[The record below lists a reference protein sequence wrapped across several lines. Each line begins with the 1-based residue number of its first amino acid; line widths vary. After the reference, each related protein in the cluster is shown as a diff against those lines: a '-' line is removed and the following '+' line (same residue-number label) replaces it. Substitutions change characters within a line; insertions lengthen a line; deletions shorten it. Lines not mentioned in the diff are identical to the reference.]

1 MNQTL
6 QQIHDLLLAQHT
18 ALSNLLD
25 AQTDPDKA
33 KAILMEMQ
41 EVLHRIDLV
50 QNLLFRQ
57 SSKELDKTMA
67 GIQKANDA
75 LTQSLEDISNIVSFL
90 SATTNFLTS
99 VDQAIDIAKT
109 LAAA

>member
-1 MNQTL
+1 MNPTL
-6 QQIHDLLLAQHT
+6 QQIHALLLAQHN
-18 ALSNLLD
+18 ALASLLD

-33 KAILMEMQ
+33 KTILMEMQ
-41 EVLHRIDLV
+41 ELLHRIDLV

-57 SSKELDKTMA
+57 SSTQLDKSLT
-67 GIQKANDA
+67 GIKKANDA
-75 LTQSLEDISNIVSFL
+75 LTQSLASVGDLADFL
-90 SATTNFLTS
+90 NASTKFLAA

>member
-1 MNQTL
+1 MNPTL
-6 QQIHDLLLAQHT
+6 QQIHALLLAQHN
-18 ALSNLLD
+18 ALANLLD

-41 EVLHRIDLV
+41 ELLHRIDLV

-57 SSKELDKTMA
+57 SSAQLDKTLA
-67 GIQKANDA
+67 GIKKANDA
-75 LTQSLEDISNIVSFL
+75 LTQALASIADLADFL
-90 SATTNFLTS
+90 DASTKFLTA
-99 VDQAIDIAKT
+99 VDQAIDIAKN

>member
-6 QQIHDLLLAQHT
+6 QQIHTLLLAQHN
-18 ALSNLLD
+18 ALANLLD
-25 AQTDPDKA
+25 SETDPIKA

-57 SSKELDKTMA
+57 SSQQLDDTLA

-75 LTQSLEDISNIVSFL
+75 LTQAVDTFNDLTSFL
-90 SATTNFLTS
+90 SATTKFLTA

-109 LAAA
+109 LAA